1 MWLYELFVLPPDT
14 ASGLPET
21 LAVEDTGNVRVN
33 GEYSFGTEGATVR
46 INVYG
51 EGWFS
56 RVKVV
61 DVAGVSGE
69 VKRVEELQELNL
81 TWEYG
86 NYGIT
91 GGILTRD
98 LLSGRVRGEGVE
110 VYRGGSRM
118 LYLRRYSPP
127 QRRDIVLVKDFAGP
141 YVFSEEP
148 TIRKSLRVFLNGRQ
162 LKEGEYTLS
171 PEGNAIYLRTEFGDG
186 DLLTVE
192 YQRASLSPS
201 HVIEGTLKAG
211 ITSVRLYHE
220 RPALKVI
227 NGCTADE
234 GGDYVV
240 RGDTFLLVP
249 GRGNLSCT
257 FVPSEN
263 GRFTFAG
270 DRYVPSENGDYVLV
284 PPDTSPKSSF
294 AEVSLLPRY
303 GRVAFIGGK
312 IGDTAS
318 YGGRWDL
325 RFGSGLQFITSGDVF
340 RGRRPDVSRYNGNL
354 WGGRTYGE
362 AALGLLYDGENL
374 LLGGKLSLGIGDSLK
389 RAYTFE
395 GGYRWLFGRYE
406 RFPARVSGEAGVRS
420 GEISLSYDFQGDTSG
435 NYRGGNLTWRWFRG
449 SLRRY
454 GDGFWGYSLR
464 IGGGQNDLFYSI
476 TPKGRSLMGRGRLEL
491 RGMRLTGAVS
501 SSQSFL
507 KQERFVYVGKGW
519 GDYEKD
525 STGNFVP
532 YPYGS
537 YRKEVL
543 YFPAEEPTYD
553 FSLSASGGGHGLNLS
568 GKWGKRI
575 ERYDLLLHSSGE
587 VYRVSLRLSGDLTS
601 TYTYSER
608 RTEGRA
614 GRPVYVRA
622 EVLSRRFGADSTF
635 YVSSEV
641 GYTRGWV
648 DVGVEG
654 LRGKSWALSPIVRTR
669 GNLYGEAGYRMYFGE
684 AGSEAR
690 YKPPGPFVSLNLNLT
705 RNVGRVRLT
714 GTLTGGYDVLRKG
727 FYTFSFGVS
736 GEI

>member
-1 MWLYELFVLPPDT
+1 
-14 ASGLPET
+14 
-21 LAVEDTGNVRVN
+21 
-33 GEYSFGTEGATVR
+33 
-46 INVYG
+46 
-51 EGWFS
+51 
-56 RVKVV
+56 
-61 DVAGVSGE
+61 
-69 VKRVEELQELNL
+69 
-81 TWEYG
+81 
-86 NYGIT
+86 
-91 GGILTRD
+91 
-98 LLSGRVRGEGVE
+98 VE
-110 VYRGGSRM
+110 VYRGESRL

-127 QRRDIVLVKDFAGP
+127 ERRDIVLVKDFAGP

-171 PEGNAIYLRTEFGDG
+171 PEGNAVYLNTDFGDG

-201 HVIEGTLKAG
+201 HVLEGYLKAG
-211 ITSVRLYHE
+211 ITGLRLYHE
-220 RPALKVI
+220 RPALKVM

-240 RGDTFLLVP
+240 RGDTFFLVP
-249 GRGNLSCT
+249 GRGSLSCT

-263 GRFTFAG
+263 GGFVFLG
-270 DRYVPSENGDYVLV
+270 DRYVPSENGDYALI
-284 PPDTSPKSSF
+284 PPDTSPTSSY
-294 AEVSLLPRY
+294 AEFSLAPRY
-303 GRVAFIGGK
+303 GSVSLIGGK
-312 IGDTAS
+312 RGDTAS
-318 YGGRWDL
+318 YGGRWNL
-325 RFGSGLQFITSGDVF
+325 RFGSELQFITSGDVF

-354 WGGRTYGE
+354 WSGGTYGQADVGVLYNGTGLSVGGR
-362 AALGLLYDGENL
+362 
-374 LLGGKLSLGIGDSLK
+374 LSLGIGDSIE
-389 RAYTFE
+389 RAYSLE
-395 GGYRWLFGRYE
+395 GAYGWLFGRYE
-406 RFPARVSGEAGVRS
+406 RFPARVSGEAGIRNGDLSV
-420 GEISLSYDFQGDTSG
+420 SYDFHGDTSG
-435 NYRGGNLTWRWFRG
+435 NYRGGNLTWRWFKG
-449 SLRRY
+449 GLRRY
-454 GDGFWGYSLR
+454 GDGFWGYSIR
-464 IGGGQNDLFYSI
+464 MGEGQNDLFYSI
-476 TPKGRSLMGRGRLEL
+476 TPKGRSLMGRGRLEV
-491 RGMRLTGAVS
+491 RGVRLTGTVS

-525 STGNFVP
+525 STGDFVP

-568 GKWGKRI
+568 GKWGERL

-587 VYRVSLRLSGDLTS
+587 VYRASLRLSGDLAS
-601 TYTYSER
+601 TYPYSER
-608 RTEGRA
+608 MAEGRA
-614 GRPVYVRA
+614 GRPFYVKG

-641 GYTRGWV
+641 GYTWGWM
-648 DVGVEG
+648 DAGVEG
-654 LRGKSWALSPIVRTR
+654 LRGRSWAVSPVLRTR
-669 GNLYGEAGYRMYFGE
+669 GNLYGEAGYRE
-684 AGSEAR
+684 AGGEAR

-705 RNVGRVRLT
+705 RNVGKVKLT